1 MVEAYYNQPC
11 SGLGYSPTNEGFEL
25 MSDAEVFPLQLNEV
39 FYRISRLA
47 KPIASQN
54 YHWNKSFG
62 CSHDSPKKY
71 SASNAYVIH
80 TQKGITHGK

>member
-1 MVEAYYNQPC
+1 
-11 SGLGYSPTNEGFEL
+11 
-25 MSDAEVFPLQLNEV
+25 

-47 KPIASQN
+47 KPIAN
-54 YHWNKSFG
+54 RNDHVNKSFG

-80 TQKGITHGK
+80 TQKGITHGE